1 MKYKK
6 YFRKALL
13 KEKGLGEAFLE
24 EIGSKKPKSFLEVG
38 VFQGVT
44 ARNVCELLHVIN
56 NGEFK
61 YIGIDLFSLDKTDT
75 YEGWIDGT
83 NEVIPGTEQNNI
95 IKKIYFNYILKSE
108 PYSLRAVTHLLK
120 KFEKNVNLIKD
131 DSNLALKK
139 IDMSKIDYVFLDGG
153 HSYETVKN
161 DLELSKLVIKNNGTI
176 LCDDYN
182 LHFAPGVKK
191 AIDEFVVNNDFKFE
205 FLLNRFAKIEK
216 K

>member
-1 MKYKK
+1 MKDVQLNTLKHLLKELGQKPLVNLLKYKK

-24 EIGSKKPKSFLEVG
+24 EIASKKPNSFLEVG

-44 ARNVCELLHVIN
+44 ARNVCELLHDIN

-95 IKKIYFNYILKSE
+95 IKKIY
-108 PYSLRAVTHLLK
+108 H
-120 KFEKNVNLIKD
+120 EKNINHRRRLFW
-131 DSNLALKK
+131 
-139 IDMSKIDYVFLDGG
+139 MF
-153 HSYETVKN
+153 
-161 DLELSKLVIKNNGTI
+161 
-176 LCDDYN
+176 
-182 LHFAPGVKK
+182 F
-191 AIDEFVVNNDFKFE
+191 
-205 FLLNRFAKIEK
+205 R
-216 K
+216 